1 MFFFYEVLYQL
12 PELMGENLEST
23 VLVVCTGQLERAF
36 ECDRDLAHHLNKEGY
51 VKDDEYNEVTDPK
64 SMLSKREKASI
75 LVSGIKKTV
84 ALKSQ
89 RYHDFLDYLK
99 LYPRKYGDIA
109 DILDNVYGEYCKF
122 YFVYAHKMVGSRY
135 NHHLHYII
143 VMSLYLHIDRR
154 GYRRGYPQ

>member
-1 MFFFYEVLYQL
+1 MLIFFYGVLYQL

-89 RYHDFLDYLK
+89 RYHDFLDYLQ

-122 YFVYAHKMVGSRY
+122 YFQTCQLTRILRVTHAFLP
-135 NHHLHYII
+135 HLTLTR
-143 VMSLYLHIDRR
+143 LYLLISRAS
-154 GYRRGYPQ
+154 Y